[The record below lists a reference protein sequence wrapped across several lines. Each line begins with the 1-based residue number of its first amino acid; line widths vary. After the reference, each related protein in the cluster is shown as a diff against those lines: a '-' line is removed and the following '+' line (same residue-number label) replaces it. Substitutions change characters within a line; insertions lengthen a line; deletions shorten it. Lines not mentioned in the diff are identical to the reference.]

1 LTRII
6 FTTTPLSSILRSR
19 LQQSS
24 SNAYEILEGDPIS
37 DDVASNVEVL
47 LVSDT
52 KWLNNVKFER
62 MTKLHLVQT
71 LSAGVDAIDF
81 KVIPREVLVCGN
93 VGAFSEQI
101 AEHVFGMILC
111 LARNIVLRE
120 EELRRSVFDQS
131 QGIFLKGKT
140 VGIIGTGG
148 IGQAVARLAKAF
160 GMGATGINS
169 SGRNVDFFDRT
180 NKIDGLNELLSQSD
194 IVVIAM
200 PLTVSTMNLINASNL
215 RLTKSNCI
223 LINVGRGRIVNEK
236 ALYDHLRAT
245 PSFKAGIDVWWKYP
259 APGAPFAQDFP
270 FLDLPNFLGSPH
282 NADAVPESDELA
294 VKNAVRN
301 IERYLKREPLKGVA
315 NREDYEGLKTMIS
328 TKN

>member
-62 MTKLHLVQT
+62 MTNLHLVQT

-160 GMGATGINS
+160 GMSATGINS

-294 VKNAVRN
+294 VENAVRN

-315 NREDYEGLKTMIS
+315 NREDYEGLKTMIL

>member
-1 LTRII
+1 MTN
-6 FTTTPLSSILRSR
+6 LR
-19 LQQSS
+19 
-24 SNAYEILEGDPIS
+24 
-37 DDVASNVEVL
+37 
-47 LVSDT
+47 
-52 KWLNNVKFER
+52 F
-62 MTKLHLVQT
+62 VQT
-71 LSAGVDAIDF
+71 LSAGIDAINF
-81 KVIPREVLVCGN
+81 EVIPREVLVCGN

-120 EELRRSVFDQS
+120 EQLRRSVFDQS

-140 VGIIGTGG
+140 IGIIGTGG

-160 GMGATGINS
+160 GMVTTGINS
-169 SGRNVDFFDRT
+169 SGRNVEFFDRT
-180 NKIDGLNELLSQSD
+180 DNIGGLNELLSQSD

-236 ALYDHLRAT
+236 ALYDHLRAN

-259 APGAPFAQDFP
+259 APGSPFAQDFP

-294 VKNAVRN
+294 IENAVRN
-301 IERYLKREPLKGVA
+301 IERYLKREPLKGLA
-315 NREDYEGLKTMIS
+315 KREDYVGLRSMFS